1 MSQSNQNDDDVTAY
15 EKMAN
20 DIADELSMLEE
31 EFTFKKKEFE
41 KVCSSSGK
49 KIDKTE
55 QEELDFISSHIV
67 SFKKDLNEIDTLIKQ
82 KLETQQKKEKHETLF
97 GYDDVD
103 ELDIPI
109 MTARDIVVTEFQKR
123 FFNKDG
129 TANEEFTSNF
139 SDEYKQWSNI
149 VKIINDDA
157 LYKFGPPDNESY
169 QDGNTTTFTGR
180 IFGLHTEVTVTDDG
194 KVKKCYFEI
203 D

>member
-1 MSQSNQNDDDVTAY
+1 MSQSDKNDDEIIAY

-31 EFTFKKKEFE
+31 EFTYKKKEFE

-67 SFKKDLNEIDTLIKQ
+67 SFKKDLDEIDSIIKQ
-82 KLETQQKKEKHETLF
+82 KIEEQQKHDKLY

-109 MTARDIVVTEFQKR
+109 MTARDVVITEFQKR

-129 TANEEFTSNF
+129 SANEEFTSNF
-139 SDEYKQWSNI
+139 SDKYKKWSD
-149 VKIINDDA
+149 VVSIINDDA

-180 IFGLHTEVTVTDDG
+180 IFGLYTEVTVTDNG

>member
-1 MSQSNQNDDDVTAY
+1 MSQSNQNDDDITAY
-15 EKMAN
+15 EKMAD
-20 DIADELSMLEE
+20 DISEELSILEE
-31 EFTFKKKEFE
+31 EFASKKKEFE
-41 KVCSSSGK
+41 KACSSSGK
-49 KIDKTE
+49 IIDKTE

-67 SFKKDLNEIDTLIKQ
+67 SFKKDLDEIDALIKEKKQ
-82 KLETQQKKEKHETLF
+82 KQEKDF

-109 MTARDIVVTEFQKR
+109 MTARDIVITEFQKR

-129 TANEEFTSNF
+129 SANEEFTSNF
-139 SDEYKQWSNI
+139 SDEYKQWSDV

-157 LYKFGPPDNESY
+157 LYKFGPPDNESF

-180 IFGLHTEVTVTDDG
+180 IFGLYTEVTVTDDG